1 MTVITKSEP
10 VSIYR
15 KLSCS
20 VALEYAFYLV
30 LVMRALAAAYILFGN
45 MSDTHEISRFFFLDA
60 FISSVVKLLDSV
72 LDYIPEITEKRPK
85 KSTIH
90 KLKTLLLFAVPKRRK

>member
-1 MTVITKSEP
+1 MTVKTKSE
-10 VSIYR
+10 SSLFG
-15 KLSCS
+15 KLNSS
-20 VALEYAFYLV
+20 LALEYAFYLV
-30 LVMRALAAAYILFGN
+30 LVIRALAAAYILFGN

-60 FISSVVKLLDSV
+60 FISSVVKLIDSV
-72 LDYIPEITEKRPK
+72 LDYMPEITERRPK